1 MLSNIYC
8 ESDKEYYQKLSRDY
22 YHNNRKRLLKYHKE
36 KYNSLSKEEKDKKFL
51 YAKNRYNNLPEDKKN
66 IIKAQVKNKYYTM
79 SDDKMLKHKE
89 YQKEYQKK
97 YREMKKAQGNLSKN
111 AVLTS

>member
-1 MLSNIYC
+1 MLSNIYY

-22 YHNNRKRLLKYHKE
+22 YHNNRKRLLKYPKE

-66 IIKAQVKNKYYTM
+66 IIKVQVKNRYYSV

-89 YQKEYQKK
+89 YQKK
-97 YREMKKAQGNLSKN
+97 YPKN
-111 AVLTS
+111 IEKIKRHKVIYLKMQY